1 MEYEKV
7 MEKFSSWGPMMRK
20 YIESEEF
27 DKIFITLKQLSQAG
41 KKVAP
46 ESKDLFRSFSTCPK
60 DELKV
65 LMIGFCPYHTFKD
78 KIPVADGLAFSC
90 SKTSKIEQQQPS
102 LITFY
107 NAMEEDLYKGFN
119 VNHPRH
125 NDLLYLSKQGVMLF
139 NTQLT
144 VLEGMAGVH
153 EELWRS
159 FTTYFLEEV
168 ISKYFTGLPIVFY
181 GLAAQKF
188 MKCINPLQHYILAVD
203 HPASISYKGAGA
215 IWDHKKLFTWTSRI
229 LKENN
234 NIEIN
239 WTGIKEPL
247 CEPWDDPTI
256 QSSKGRSIDREFN
269 SALSDMPWDN

>member
-1 MEYEKV
+1 MQYEKV
-7 MEKFSSWGPMMRK
+7 MDKFSSWAPMMRN

-27 DKIFITLKQLSQAG
+27 DKIFIALKKLSQAG

-60 DELKV
+60 DKLKV
-65 LMIGFCPYHTFKD
+65 LMVGFCPYHTFKD
-78 KIPVADGLAFSC
+78 KVSVADGLAFSC
-90 SKTSKIEQQQPS
+90 SKTNRTEQQQPS
-102 LITFY
+102 LVTFY
-107 NAMEEDLYKGFN
+107 NAMEDDLYKGFN
-119 VNHPRH
+119 INHPRH

-153 EELWRS
+153 EELWRN

-168 ISKYFTGLPIVFY
+168 ISKYFTGLPIIFY
-181 GLAAQKF
+181 GVAAQKF

-203 HPASISYKGAGA
+203 HPASISYKGASA
-215 IWDHKKLFTWTSRI
+215 VYDHKNLFTWISRI
-229 LKENN
+229 LKKNN

-239 WTGIKEPL
+239 WTGIESDK
-247 CEPWDDPTI
+247 EPWDEPDTSTVPHI
-256 QSSKGRSIDREFN
+256 RSIDREYNDAFKD
-269 SALSDMPWDN
+269 LPFD